1 MSANNGFPCNRCG
14 ANDWY
19 DSGRCRECKRIYY
32 IQNREEILRRNAV
45 YELGNRDVRKAIKQR
60 RRARKQLAP
69 GSFTAEE
76 WHNLCRLYDFSCL
89 SCQLQMRYD
98 ELTVDHVI
106 PLSVGGTN
114 WLKNLQPLCS
124 SCNSSKHTKHID
136 YRTNWAI
143 PEWRILGY
151 IKES

>member
-1 MSANNGFPCNRCG
+1 
-14 ANDWY
+14 
-19 DSGRCRECKRIYY
+19 
-32 IQNREEILRRNAV
+32 
-45 YELGNRDVRKAIKQR
+45 
-60 RRARKQLAP
+60 
-69 GSFTAEE
+69 
-76 WHNLCRLYDFSCL
+76 
-89 SCQLQMRYD
+89 LQMRYD